1 MKNDADC
8 KAFMSDCIYDGVSSC
23 VDKSSPCT
31 SFTGNATT
39 CLTFKGVNGTVLC
52 AAGTGGKCK
61 DRVCADN
68 TTAANDIDCEKF
80 LTGCLTKKNG
90 CISPTVTC
98 ENGYTGTVSVCD
110 TFYGNS

>member
-1 MKNDADC
+1 
-8 KAFMSDCIYDGVSSC
+8 

-52 AAGTGGKCK
+52 SAGSGGKCK

-68 TTAANDIDCEKF
+68 TIATNDIDCGKF
-80 LTGCLTKKNG
+80 LTGCLTKKIG